1 MTTIALTLAR
11 QPLRRLR
18 LARCRARARSI
29 RSVCASRLAFP
40 LPNQPRQLGQRLSL
54 AKDPRAGNTRSYT
67 VSMSKVMVSIPDDL
81 LARIDREAKRRAT
94 SRSALLALAASR
106 ELERRDSE
114 EVDQA
119 ITRSEKRFRRSG
131 AFDAAE
137 LIRNERDSSP

>member
-1 MTTIALTLAR
+1 MT
-11 QPLRRLR
+11 RL
-18 LARCRARARSI
+18 LIDSSVLIKWLHSDGETEIQEARSI
-29 RSVCASRLAFP
+29 RAAHLAGDVEARIIDLALYEVGNVLLRALRWP
-40 LPNQPRQLGQRLSL
+40 SNDVADQL
-54 AKDPRAGNTRSYT
+54 
-67 VSMSKVMVSIPDDL
+67 DDL

-114 EVDQA
+114 EVAQA
-119 ITRSEKRFRRSG
+119 ITRSEQRFRGSG

>member
-1 MTTIALTLAR
+1 M
-11 QPLRRLR
+11 
-18 LARCRARARSI
+18 
-29 RSVCASRLAFP
+29 
-40 LPNQPRQLGQRLSL
+40 

-114 EVDQA
+114 EIAQA

>member
-1 MTTIALTLAR
+1 
-11 QPLRRLR
+11 
-18 LARCRARARSI
+18 
-29 RSVCASRLAFP
+29 LAFP
-40 LPNQPRQLGQRLSL
+40 LPNQPRQLGQRHSL
-54 AKDPRAGNTRSYT
+54 ATDPRAGNTRSYT